1 MSFALAAQ
9 VPLLYP
15 EKLEPLIKMH
25 KPFKVAWGGRG
36 GGKSRTMAQF
46 LLMLGCMKKLRILCV
61 REVMKSLK
69 ESSFQNLVDCLKRMG
84 LESQY
89 HVTDKYIR
97 HRWNGTVFNF
107 SGLKDHTAD
116 SIKSFEGVDI
126 VWADEAHSIGQDS
139 WEKLIP
145 TILRN
150 PGAEIWISFNPDD
163 EEDYVYK
170 RFVKGR
176 DADALVIE
184 CQYYDNPWLEEA
196 MQVERR
202 KMKAANDPNYA
213 HIWLGECRS
222 ITGKLFK
229 RDKVKG
235 YRPHEKPQDLRMY
248 AASDY
253 AVSVDEGDWTEH
265 GAAGLDP
272 AGNLVFTDWWSGQTD
287 SEVWIKAMIGMAGR
301 QKPLLWFREKG
312 VILRGAQ
319 AGIAKQ
325 MRRNKTWIAFEDL
338 ASAGNKADRAMSFK
352 AMWDAGC
359 VYFPQ
364 DKDGNWLPWAEAV
377 INQLC
382 SFTGKDGKTDDKVDV
397 CSLLARG
404 LEVMMDATDTTPA
417 DEPEPLKVGS
427 RRHVESLYEDPDAAQ
442 RRRASLYR

>member
-1 MSFALAAQ
+1 MTFGVTAQ
-9 VPLLYP
+9 VPLQYP
-15 EKLEPLIKMH
+15 EKLGALIQQK
-25 KPFKVAWGGRG
+25 KTFKVCWGGRG
-36 GGKSRTMAQF
+36 GGKSVTIAQF
-46 LLMLGCMKKLRILCV
+46 LLMLGCMKKLRILCI

-69 ESSFQNLVDCLKRMG
+69 ESSYQTLVDYIDKLG
-84 LESQY
+84 LRGEY
-89 HVTDKYIR
+89 VVTDKAIR
-97 HRWNGTVFNF
+97 HKWNGSVFMF

-116 SIKSFEGVDI
+116 SIKSFQGVDL
-126 VWADEAHSIGQDS
+126 VWAEEAHSITAES

-170 RFVKGR
+170 RFVKGH
-176 DADALVIE
+176 DEDALVIE
-184 CQYYDNPWLEEA
+184 VQYYDNPWLDEA
-196 MQVERR
+196 MKKERA
-202 KMKAANDPNYA
+202 KMKAANDPQYA
-213 HIWLGECRS
+213 HVWLGECRS

-235 YRPHEKPQDLRMY
+235 YRPNEKPNDLRMY
-248 AASDY
+248 AGSDF
-253 AVSVDEGDWTEH
+253 AVSQDEGDWTEH

-272 AGNLVFTDWWSGQTD
+272 GGNLVFTDWWSGQTD
-287 SEVWIKAMIGMAGR
+287 SEIWIKAMVAMAGR
-301 QKPLLWFREKG
+301 VKPLLWFREKG

-325 MRRNKTWIAFEDL
+325 LRRTKTLIAFEDL

-352 AMWDAGC
+352 AMWDAGM

-364 DKDGNWLPWAEAV
+364 DANGAWLPWAEAV

-397 CSLLARG
+397 CSIIARG
-404 LEVMMDATDTTPA
+404 LELMMDAEDTQSKDT
-417 DEPEPLKVGS
+417 PEPIKVGS
-427 RRHVESLYEDPDAAQ
+427 RRHVEGLYEDPDAAE
-442 RRRASLYR
+442 RRRRSQYA